1 MSTLPFELP
10 QAHRWFA
17 VELNNQAWDLLEKID
32 RSADDTERMIHAAH
46 AACFHWLQVGNLLNH
61 LRAQNLLATVYA
73 RAGHA
78 EAAVRHAEKCLA
90 LSHEAG
96 AQQSPFDL
104 ATVHGCLAAAYRV
117 AGRPAPALAA
127 QQQATS
133 AADQL
138 TDPADRAVF
147 DSLYP
152 AFQTS

>member
-1 MSTLPFELP
+1 MSTPPFELP
-10 QAHRWFA
+10 AAHRWFA
-17 VELNNQAWDLLEKID
+17 IELNNLAWDLLEKSD
-32 RSADDTERMIHAAH
+32 RTPDETERMIHAAH

-78 EAAVRHAEKCLA
+78 EAAVQHAEKCLA

-104 ATVHGCLAAAYRV
+104 ATVHGCLAAAYRT
-117 AGRPAPALAA
+117 AGRTAEALAA
-127 QQQATS
+127 KQQATA

-138 TDPADRAVF
+138 TEPADRAVF

-152 AFQTS
+152 AS